1 MRIGV
6 LGTTTAV
13 DDSDTVPLGGP
24 KQRALLG
31 VLALHLGRAVAIDTI
46 TDLVWDGA
54 PPPGAAGTLQGYVA
68 GLRRVL
74 EPDRTTRGGGT
85 LLVTEQPG
93 YALRLAPDGLDA
105 AVFERAVT
113 DAHTATAPLA
123 VALLAEHPRT
133 PPLDQDALLER
144 HATLAE
150 VIGLWRAT
158 PYADLGDAPVVAA
171 ERSRLEELR
180 LLALEDRAVIGL
192 LLGRHAPLT
201 AELDALTRHHPLR
214 ERLWALRALALAG
227 SGRQADALGVL
238 SEVRTL
244 LDDELGL
251 EPGAE
256 LRAVQAQV
264 LHQETAPVATPAPAA
279 FAAPPAAPPPTT
291 PAAPALAA
299 PAVPWPL
306 VGRDA
311 ELGTLTDLLDR
322 TVAGAGVSY
331 ATLTGDPGIGK
342 TRLTTELAAHAAAH
356 GARVVVGRCSQDDGA
371 PALYPWVS
379 VLGDLGA
386 EVPTATGE
394 NDGGAAFRA
403 WQRIVDTVQ
412 AAAVQQPLLLVLDDL
427 HWADT
432 STLRLLRLLAET
444 PPAPTARLLVLTTWR
459 EHPLPTGPLADVV
472 ETLARRHAVRL
483 RLRGLAS
490 HDAARIV
497 GEVAAAE
504 PTPGEAEALTR
515 RTDGNPFYLVEYA
528 RLARERGDLGALVA
542 EADPPAAVHDVVA
555 RRLDRLDPASLELV
569 RQASVLGRVFDIE
582 VLATTT
588 DTDEDAVLDG
598 LDPVLEAGLMT
609 EDGVDR
615 FRFTHALVRD
625 TALATLPQSRR
636 ARVHARAATALLDRR
651 GRESEIARHWLAA
664 GPRHRS
670 EAWRAAAV
678 AGRAAASVHAY
689 VEALEML
696 EIALRG
702 QDEDP
707 TSHPR
712 ERFEVLVVLADVL
725 RSSGRWLELRD
736 VAHEALETAEEVG
749 DLDLLVGAGIMTGT
763 GALWLASAH
772 GQVDQVLVAALRRVL
787 AALPDGD
794 DERRCRTMLALAG
807 ESYYGATP
815 AEREAL
821 AEEAVAMAERLGS
834 PELLL
839 WARLHAAIAVWR
851 AETAG
856 LRRELGAGAVRL
868 ARELG
873 DPVSEAAGLTVQAIA
888 EGELGLVAE
897 MTETTRLAR
906 ATAERTRHLYA
917 QLVLDS
923 LDVPWLAMRGR
934 FDEVEAMIA
943 DMVRIGQTVSI
954 TGSEEAIA
962 GSITTQLFWQGR
974 EEELLAAVASIEG
987 STWLPVATTIAS
999 MYCRVGRVE
1008 EAREYLRVHA
1018 DGVERAL
1025 TEETWF
1031 TPMGRG
1037 LAGEV
1042 ALYVGDPTLG
1052 ARVYGLLAHLS
1063 GRPLAAGSGSA
1074 LGPMDAFL
1082 AMAAESTG
1090 ERALATR
1097 HADRAAE
1104 QCETWQIPL
1113 AAQWL
1118 RRERDRWGF

>member
-6 LGTTTAV
+6 LGTTTAA
-13 DDSDTVPLGGP
+13 DDSDTIPLGGP

-68 GLRRVL
+68 GLRRAL
-74 EPDRTTRGGGT
+74 EPGRTTRGGGT

-93 YALRLAPDGLDA
+93 YALRLDPADLDA

-123 VALLAEHPRT
+123 AALLDEHPRT
-133 PPLDQDALLER
+133 PPLDQEALLER
-144 HATLAE
+144 HAVLAE
-150 VIGLWRAT
+150 AIGLWRAT
-158 PYADLGDAPVVAA
+158 PYADLGDAPAVAA

-180 LLALEDRAVIGL
+180 LLALEDRAVLGL

-227 SGRQADALGVL
+227 AGRQAEALAVL

-264 LHQETAPVATPAPAA
+264 LHQEAAPVAAPARVTA
-279 FAAPPAAPPPTT
+279 
-291 PAAPALAA
+291 PAAPAAAAA
-299 PAVPWPL
+299 PVAPWPL

-322 TVAGAGVSY
+322 TLARAGISY

-342 TRLTTELAAHAAAH
+342 TRLTTELAAYATAH
-356 GARVVVGRCSQDDGA
+356 GVQVVVGRCSQDDGA

-379 VLGDLGA
+379 VLGELGA

-394 NDGGAAFRA
+394 DDGGAAFRA

-412 AAAVQQPLLLVLDDL
+412 AAAERQPLLLVLDDL

-432 STLRLLRLLAET
+432 STLRLLRLLAEAEAA
-444 PPAPTARLLVLTTWR
+444 PAARLLVLTTWR

-483 RLRGLAS
+483 RLRGLAAP
-490 HDAARIV
+490 DAARIV
-497 GEVAAAE
+497 GEVAASE

-515 RTDGNPFYLVEYA
+515 RTDGNPFFLVEYA

-555 RRLDRLDPASLELV
+555 RRLDRLSPASLDLV
-569 RQASVLGRVFDIE
+569 RHASVLGRVFE
-582 VLATTT
+582 VELLAATTGST
-588 DTDEDAVLDG
+588 EDAVLNG
-598 LDPVLEAGLMT
+598 LDPALEAGLVT

-625 TALATLPQSRR
+625 TALATLPHSRR
-636 ARVHARAATALLDRR
+636 ARVHARAASALSDRR

-664 GPRHRS
+664 GPRHQS
-670 EAWRAAAV
+670 EAWRAAAA
-678 AGRAAASVHAY
+678 AGRAAAGVHAY

-696 EIALRG
+696 ELALRG
-702 QDEDP
+702 QDQDP
-707 TSHPR
+707 GSTSR
-712 ERFEVLVVLADVL
+712 ERFDVLVVLADVL
-725 RSSGRWLELRD
+725 RAAGRWLELRD
-736 VAHEALETAEEVG
+736 VAHEALEVADQAG
-749 DLDLLVGAGIMTGT
+749 DLDLLVQAGTMTGT
-763 GALWLASAH
+763 GALWLPSAH
-772 GQVDQVLVAALRRVL
+772 GQVDQVLCAALRRTL
-787 AALPDGD
+787 AALPPGD
-794 DERRCRTMLALAG
+794 DPRRCRAMLALAG

-821 AEEAVAMAERLGS
+821 AEQAVAMAERLGER
-834 PELLL
+834 ELLV
-839 WARLHAAIAVWR
+839 WARLHAALAIWR
-851 AETAG
+851 ADTAG
-856 LRRELGAGAVRL
+856 QRRDLGSGAADL

-873 DPVSEAAGLTVQAIA
+873 DPVSEAAGLTVRAIA
-888 EGELGLVAE
+888 EGELGLIAE
-897 MTETTRLAR
+897 MTETCGRARELAG
-906 ATAERTRHLYA
+906 RTKHLYA

-923 LDVPWLAMRGR
+923 LEAPWLAMRGR
-934 FDEVEAMIA
+934 FDEVEALIA
-943 DMVRIGQTVSI
+943 DMTRIGELVSI

-962 GSITTQLFWQGR
+962 ASITSHLLWTER
-974 EEELLAAVASIEG
+974 YDELVAAAAMLEA
-987 STWLPVATTIAS
+987 STWLPVATTIAAI
-999 MYCRVGRVE
+999 YCRAGRAD
-1008 EAREYLRVHA
+1008 EARTYLAEHA
-1018 DGVERAL
+1018 AGVERAL
-1025 TEETWF
+1025 AEETWF
-1031 TPMGRG
+1031 SPMGRG
-1037 LAGEV
+1037 LAGEA
-1042 ALYVGDPTLG
+1042 ALHVGDPALG
-1052 ARVYGLLAHLS
+1052 SRAYGLLAHLS
-1063 GRPLAAGSGSA
+1063 GRPLVAGSGSA
-1074 LGPMDAFL
+1074 MGPIDTFL
-1082 AMAAESTG
+1082 AMAAASTG
-1090 ERALATR
+1090 ERDLATR

-1104 QCETWQIPL
+1104 LCETWEIPL